1 MIASL
6 KGVLASIGKS
16 DIIIE
21 VNGIGYLLSVSSKL
35 ISSLG
40 NLGSNLSLF
49 TDLQIKDDK
58 IVIYGFIHSSE
69 QLLFRL
75 LQSVQGVGPKA
86 SLSVLSTLSIDE
98 IILAILSGDK
108 TMLSRADGIGP
119 KVAARI
125 ASELLEKVSTLN
137 FNNSIKEIDQK
148 LDNIETKKFSFEEEK
163 DYNGDLSVVFEDTIS
178 ALINLGYGR
187 SEVFSVVMRIKND
200 FSNNKKNKLFTV
212 NNIVPIALKELSR

>member
-21 VNGIGYLLSVSSKL
+21 VNGIGYILNVSSKL

-58 IVIYGFIHSSE
+58 IVMYGFIHSSE

-86 SLSVLSTLSIDE
+86 SLSILSTLSIDE

-137 FNNSIKEIDQK
+137 FNSSIIEIDQK
-148 LDNIETKKFSFEEEK
+148 HDNIEKKKFDFEEE
-163 DYNGDLSVVFEDTIS
+163 DTDDDLSVVFEDTIS

-187 SEVFSVVMRIKND
+187 SEVFLVVMKIKNE

-212 NNIVPIALKELSR
+212 SNIVPIALKELSR

>member
-86 SLSVLSTLSIDE
+86 SLSILSTLSIDE

-148 LDNIETKKFSFEEEK
+148 LDNIETKKFGFEEEK

-187 SEVFSVVMRIKND
+187 SEVFSVVMRIKNE